1 MAAILVVDDERS
13 IREML
18 EVYLGRLSH
27 DVRCANGLTEGI
39 AALGERSVDLVLT
52 DLKLGKQS
60 GLAMLEAVKK
70 QDPRCEVI
78 IMTAFSTVET
88 AVQAMKAGAYDYVQ
102 KPFNLDELKM
112 LVDRALER
120 RQLVFEN
127 VRLRTELGE
136 LNGGALV
143 ARSPAMREVVNLI
156 DKVATVRANVLIT
169 GESGV
174 GKEIVAREIH
184 NRGPRKDLP
193 FMAVN
198 CGAIPEGLIESELF
212 GHVRGA
218 FTGAVASREGLLA
231 AAGEGTL
238 FLDEIGELPRETQVK
253 LLRVIQERRARP
265 VGSTQDF
272 DVAARL
278 IAATNRDL
286 AAEVAAGRFRED
298 LFYRLN
304 VIHLRVPPL
313 RERSEDV
320 LPLAEHFL
328 AIQAQRQQRSPWTL
342 SKEAIGRLL
351 EHDFPGNVRELEN
364 AIERATTLAEGDVVG
379 GEIIPGPG
387 RGRSGSEKLPAVG
400 LDLDTELNRIERAY
414 LVQAL
419 EKAGGTKIAAAKLL
433 GMSFRSFRYR
443 LQKQG
448 LAKSDDVEVDVDDGV
463 E

>member
-18 EVYLGRLSH
+18 EVYLGRQAH
-27 DVRCANGLTEGI
+27 QVRCANGL
-39 AALGERSVDLVLT
+39 ADALTALSEKPFDLVLT

-60 GLAMLEAVKK
+60 GLAVLDAAKK
-70 QDPRCEVI
+70 QDARCEVI
-78 IMTAFSTVET
+78 IMTAFSTIET

-120 RQLVFEN
+120 RQLVVEN
-127 VRLRTELGE
+127 VRLKTELGE
-136 LNGGALV
+136 LNGGAIV
-143 ARSPAMREVVNLI
+143 ARSAAMREVVKLI
-156 DKVATVRANVLIT
+156 DKVAAVRANILIT

-184 NRGPRKDLP
+184 ARGPRKDLP
-193 FMAVN
+193 FLAIN

-218 FTGAVASREGLLA
+218 FTGAVANREGLLA

-253 LLRVIQERRARP
+253 LLRVIQERKARP

-304 VIHLRVPPL
+304 VIHLRIPPL
-313 RERSEDV
+313 RERREDI

-328 AIQAQRQQRSPWTL
+328 TSQAERLKHAPWTL
-342 SKEAIGRLL
+342 SKEGRTELL
-351 EHDFPGNVRELEN
+351 HYDYPGNVRELEN
-364 AIERATTLAEGDVVG
+364 AIERAVALSDGDVIGV
-379 GEIIPGPG
+379 EIIPKSVRPVPTANLIPDAG
-387 RGRSGSEKLPAVG
+387 V
-400 LDLDTELNRIERAY
+400 DLDATLGDLERAY
-414 LVQAL
+414 ILQAL
-419 EKAGGTKIAAAKLL
+419 ERAKGVKMEAAKLL

-443 LQKQG
+443 LQKLG
-448 LAKSDDVEVDVDDGV
+448 LAQREDLDEG
-463 E
+463 EPAE